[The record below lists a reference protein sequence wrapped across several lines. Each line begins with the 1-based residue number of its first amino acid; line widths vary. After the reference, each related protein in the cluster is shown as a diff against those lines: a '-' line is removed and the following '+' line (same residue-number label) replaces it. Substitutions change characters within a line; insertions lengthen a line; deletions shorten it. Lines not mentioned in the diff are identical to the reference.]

1 MVVVG
6 DAVVRIAPIHQCSS
20 GCAGAVETSR
30 VGTTQWRA
38 SSPTNK
44 QVGLYSS
51 NLAVAGSS
59 VYLFAGLTEA
69 STSAGIFRS
78 TDSGRSWKHVASD
91 VCGPATNPEQE
102 PFAGATSTVA
112 DDGALIADC
121 LGLHPGI
128 RIAAPGSTSF
138 SGQRRYPSA
147 NDVDL
152 QAAESEQRIVAADTS
167 HAYTG
172 SNIETTFYVTTDGAR
187 TWQRTATI
195 PVRGDSLRFRSGAN
209 GYAIAQDGIEFYATD
224 DGGATWHSTEFSS

>member
-6 DAVVRIAPIHQCSS
+6 NAVVRIAPIQQCSS
-20 GCAGAVETSR
+20 GCPGAVETAP

-38 SSPTNK
+38 SSPTSK

-69 STSAGIFRS
+69 NTSAGIFRS
-78 TDSGRSWKHVASD
+78 SDGGRNWTHLASD
-91 VCGPATNPEQE
+91 VCGPATDPEQD

-121 LGLHPGI
+121 LGSHPGI
-128 RIAAPGSTSF
+128 RVAAPGSTSF

-147 NDVDL
+147 DDVDL
-152 QAAESEQRIVAADTS
+152 QGAESEQRIVAADTS

-172 SNIETTFYVTTDGAR
+172 SNIETTFYVTTNGAR
-187 TWQRTATI
+187 TWQRRATI

-209 GYAIAQDGIEFYATD
+209 GYAIAQDGTEFYSTD
-224 DGGATWHSTEFSS
+224 DGGATWHTTQFSS